1 MVRTKVVQPSQSGKM
16 VPLPH
21 TRDQSPSRTIVDRQ
35 FLIIV
40 TAKNEHCSLQT
51 RVRELTIP
59 DSVLSA
65 FQIAMTPIH
74 VEKQLLNF
82 NDNTFTTQQRKDL
95 LGFLKAIGFKM
106 SWYPST
112 CTNYGQLT
120 ALHENETPFTQL
132 PALTKANFV
141 VNFISDEPL
150 DETK

>member
-1 MVRTKVVQPSQSGKM
+1 M

-21 TRDQSPSRTIVDRQ
+21 TRDQSPSRKIVDRQ

-65 FQIAMTPIH
+65 FKIAMTPIH

-82 NDNTFTTQQRKDL
+82 NDNTFTIQQRKDL

-106 SWYPST
+106 SWCPST

-120 ALHENETPFTQL
+120 ALHENETPFTRL
-132 PALTKANFV
+132 PALTKAKVV